1 MRLDSLYRMWLTYPE
16 GWSINLSGERGTE
29 SQHFYFAEGRCEGR
43 ITGRFRGANH
53 PRSRTDGTFLPDF
66 QGVIEAE
73 DGATILFDIRG
84 YGRAYPPGQ
93 RQIVSTATHL
103 SDDERYRWLNDT
115 VCVAAGEVRT
125 RTGETE
131 SAAGGKVTIRPT
143 VELVIDV
150 AELVWEPIA
159 E

>member
-1 MRLDSLYRMWLTYPE
+1 M
-16 GWSINLSGERGTE
+16 
-29 SQHFYFAEGRCEGR
+29 
-43 ITGRFRGANH
+43 
-53 PRSRTDGTFLPDF
+53 PDF

-84 YGRAYPPGQ
+84 FGRAYPPGR
-93 RQIVSTATHL
+93 RQIVSTASHL

-143 VELVIDV
+143 VELVLDV